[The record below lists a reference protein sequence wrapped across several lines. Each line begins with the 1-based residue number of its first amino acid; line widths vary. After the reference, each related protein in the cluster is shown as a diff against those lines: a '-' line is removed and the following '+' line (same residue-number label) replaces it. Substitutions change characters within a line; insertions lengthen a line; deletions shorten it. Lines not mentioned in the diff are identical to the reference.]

1 MRMLE
6 LRDLDAGYG
15 DLQVLWDVSLDVE
28 RGEIVS
34 LLGSN
39 GAGKTTLLRTISGLL
54 RPFKGKILLKG
65 EDITQLPSHKR
76 VELGLSLVP
85 EGRQLFPMMT
95 VMENLEMGAYT
106 PGAKEKMSDSLEW
119 VFTLFPVLKERKNQ
133 LAGTMSG
140 GEQQMLAIARALMSR
155 PELLALD
162 EPSMGLAPKLV
173 IEIFRTLQRMRDEG
187 VTILLAEQ
195 NARAAL
201 EISEKAYI
209 IETGRIVLHGPSK
222 ELIQMDEVR
231 RAYLGI

>member
-28 RGEIVS
+28 HGEIVS

-39 GAGKTTLLRTISGLL
+39 GAGKTTILRTISGLL
-54 RPFKGKILLKG
+54 RPFKGKVLLKG

-76 VELGLSLVP
+76 VEKGLSLVP

>member
-1 MRMLE
+1 MMLE

-15 DLQVLWDVSLDVE
+15 DLQVLWGVSLDVE
-28 RGEIVS
+28 SGEIVS

-39 GAGKTTLLRTISGLL
+39 GAGKTTLLRAISGLI
-54 RPFKGKILLKG
+54 RPFKGKISFKG

-106 PGAKEKMSDSLEW
+106 PRAKERMSDSLEW
-119 VFTLFPVLKERKNQ
+119 VFTLFPVLKERKDQ

-155 PELLALD
+155 PELLRWTS
-162 EPSMGLAPKLV
+162 PRWV
-173 IEIFRTLQRMRDEG
+173 
-187 VTILLAEQ
+187 
-195 NARAAL
+195 
-201 EISEKAYI
+201 
-209 IETGRIVLHGPSK
+209 
-222 ELIQMDEVR
+222 
-231 RAYLGI
+231 

>member
-6 LRDLDAGYG
+6 VKNLDAGYG
-15 DLQVLWDVSLDVE
+15 DLQVLWDISMGVSK
-28 RGEIVS
+28 GEIVS

-39 GAGKTTLLRTISGLL
+39 GAGKTTLLRAISGLI
-54 RPFKGKILLKG
+54 RPFRGEIVFKG
-65 EDITQLPSHKR
+65 ERITDLPSHKR
-76 VELGLSLVP
+76 VVLGISLVP

-95 VMENLEMGAYT
+95 VLENLEMGAST
-106 PGAKEKMSDSLEW
+106 KKAREKLSESLDW
-119 VFTLFPVLKERKNQ
+119 VFSLFPILKERKNQ

-140 GEQQMLAIARALMSR
+140 GEQQMLAIGRALMSR

-173 IEIFRTLQRMRDEG
+173 IEIFRTLERMREEG

-201 EISEKAYI
+201 DISDRSYI
-209 IETGRIVLHGPSK
+209 IETGRLVIQGESK
-222 ELIQMDEVR
+222 ELMEREDVR

>member
-1 MRMLE
+1 
-6 LRDLDAGYG
+6 
-15 DLQVLWDVSLDVE
+15 
-28 RGEIVS
+28 
-34 LLGSN
+34 
-39 GAGKTTLLRTISGLL
+39 
-54 RPFKGKILLKG
+54 
-65 EDITQLPSHKR
+65 
-76 VELGLSLVP
+76 
-85 EGRQLFPMMT
+85 
-95 VMENLEMGAYT
+95 
-106 PGAKEKMSDSLEW
+106 MSDSLEW
-119 VFTLFPVLKERKNQ
+119 VFTLFPVLKERKDQ

-173 IEIFRTLQRMRDEG
+173 VEIFRTLQRMRDEG

-209 IETGRIVLHGPSK
+209 IETGRIVLQGPSK

>member
-15 DLQVLWDVSLDVE
+15 DLQVLWSVSLDVE
-28 RGEIVS
+28 SGEIVS

-39 GAGKTTLLRTISGLL
+39 GAGKTTLLRAISGLI
-54 RPFKGKILLKG
+54 RPFKGKISFKG

-76 VELGLSLVP
+76 VESGLSLVP

-106 PGAKEKMSDSLEW
+106 PKAKEKMSDSLEW
-119 VFTLFPVLKERKNQ
+119 VFTLFPVLKERKDQ

-173 IEIFRTLQRMRDEG
+173 MEIFRTLQRMRDEG

-209 IETGRIVLHGPSK
+209 IETGRIVLQGPSK